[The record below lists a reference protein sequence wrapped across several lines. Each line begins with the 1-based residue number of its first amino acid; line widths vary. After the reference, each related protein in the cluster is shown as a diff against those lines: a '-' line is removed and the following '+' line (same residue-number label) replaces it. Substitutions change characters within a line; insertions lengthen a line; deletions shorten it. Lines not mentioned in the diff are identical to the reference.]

1 MKMTLTQFLVED
13 AKSRAATKRV
23 VDYINTATNNKYS
36 ASIATKTGSTQSV
49 VAIKVEGGKIPTDV
63 YDVFKKHKIGVG
75 DKEVNQN
82 DDGTSIIKFSI
93 MEM

>member
-1 MKMTLTQFLVED
+1 MEITFTQFLIED

-23 VDYINTATNNKYS
+23 VDYINAATNNKYD
-36 ASIATKTGSTQSV
+36 ASVATKTGSMQSV
-49 VAIKVEGGKIPTDV
+49 LAIKTKDGKIPAEV

-75 DKEVNQN
+75 DKETIANE
-82 DDGTSIIKFSI
+82 DGSKTVKFYV